1 MTVSNKNIKDK
12 LDKAFIEKFGC
23 SADKVEM
30 LKEHRFL
37 SSKIGFSAANLLE
50 LFLEVEKEFGITF
63 SKDEILSTQFDDY
76 TELVEGIS
84 KKLGG
89 E

>member
-1 MTVSNKNIKDK
+1 MTVSNKSIEDK
-12 LDKAFIEKFGC
+12 LDRVFTEKFGC

-30 LKEHRFL
+30 MREHRFL
-37 SSKIGFSAANLLE
+37 SSEIGFSAANLL
-50 LFLEVEKEFGITF
+50 
-63 SKDEILSTQFDDY
+63 DY
-76 TELVEGIS
+76 TELVEGIN

>member
-1 MTVSNKNIKDK
+1 MTVSNKNINDK
-12 LDKAFIEKFGC
+12 LDKVFIEKFGC

-30 LKEHRFL
+30 LKEPRFL

>member
-12 LDKAFIEKFGC
+12 LDKVFIEKFGC

-50 LFLEVEKEFGITF
+50 EKEFGITF

>member
-1 MTVSNKNIKDK
+1 VTVSNKSIEDK
-12 LDKAFIEKFGC
+12 LDRVFTEKFGC

-30 LKEHRFL
+30 MREHRFL
-37 SSKIGFSAANLLE
+37 SSEIGFSAANLLE
-50 LFLEVEKEFGITF
+50 LFIEVEKEFGIIF

-76 TELVEGIS
+76 TELVEGIN